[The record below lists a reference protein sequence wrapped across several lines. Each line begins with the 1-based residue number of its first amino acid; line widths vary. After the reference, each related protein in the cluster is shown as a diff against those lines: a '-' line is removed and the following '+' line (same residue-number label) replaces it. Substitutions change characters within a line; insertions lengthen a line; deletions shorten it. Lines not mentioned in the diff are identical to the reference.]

1 MEAEP
6 VSRPSRKG
14 VLLSFD
20 TYNWLIHLRYT
31 RKETQQ
37 CKVLIGNQLSAS
49 RGMAYFPNMMQ
60 GIILR
65 QEGKM
70 QESLD
75 FFQACQLYNP
85 GHLENLK
92 QIAKSWLLAGR
103 HEAALETYVDIE
115 SALQKPDWEIYHNI
129 GVCLYYMKQY
139 AKAKEYL
146 RRAIE
151 VSSQGESYQ
160 VLKNILLLENDLD
173 GALELFSAAEKSNAD
188 SAGPGLTL
196 SLGLLLAKA
205 RHRNDALQRLMMETK
220 NGAALLA
227 AGCIMQERNDVNAA
241 LARYKL
247 ASHLMPE
254 SAALWNNVGM
264 CFLKKQKFVAAV
276 CCLKRANYLAPFDH
290 KILYNLGLIHLVMQQ
305 LASAFHFLSAWVNQ
319 SPYRGQTYMLLAVV
333 MWNLGSVEAAKVL
346 FEQAARI
353 DQKDPLVALNLAIFV
368 HNTTKDTDLI
378 SSQLRD
384 FQERMQNLQQT
395 TGEFVDDELVRAAH
409 FLADRHPREDN
420 RIVEEEMII

>member
-1 MEAEP
+1 
-6 VSRPSRKG
+6 
-14 VLLSFD
+14 
-20 TYNWLIHLRYT
+20 
-31 RKETQQ
+31 
-37 CKVLIGNQLSAS
+37 
-49 RGMAYFPNMMQ
+49 
-60 GIILR
+60 
-65 QEGKM
+65 
-70 QESLD
+70 
-75 FFQACQLYNP
+75 
-85 GHLENLK
+85 
-92 QIAKSWLLAGR
+92 
-103 HEAALETYVDIE
+103 
-115 SALQKPDWEIYHNI
+115 
-129 GVCLYYMKQY
+129 MKQY

-188 SAGPGLTL
+188 SAGPRLTL

-319 SPYRGQTYMLLAVV
+319 SPYRGQAYMLLAVV